1 MILAKNK
8 PVTRPPAKAISK
20 SQGLGHKRTMMA
32 LLFTLPALIA
42 FFLFKYYP
50 MLQAIYMSFFDY
62 KVAAPPGTF
71 VGLQNY
77 SHAFTDPLNGQVWS
91 NNIILF
97 AWGLTLGFWVPIVQA
112 ILLNEMRWAKTY
124 YRVAYLLPSVIPA
137 VASAVIWRWI
147 YNPDWGLLNSVL
159 MRFGLPALGWLSDPA
174 MSKFSLALPGILGGG
189 LGIFIYLSALQGIP
203 DHLYEAADLD
213 GATVFQKLRYIT
225 IPSMKPIIAIQFIL
239 TLSGAFQV
247 FDQVY
252 IMTQGGPADTTRVIA
267 LNIYYYAFE
276 RVQMGYAA
284 AMSVLL
290 FIVTFILVAIQLRF
304 SGGEAQ

>member
-8 PVTRPPAKAISK
+8 PAASPTGKVASRST
-20 SQGLGHKRTMMA
+20 GLGRKRTVMA
-32 LLFTLPALIA
+32 LLFTLPAIVVFL
-42 FFLFKYYP
+42 LFKYYP

-62 KVAAPPGTF
+62 KVASPPGIF

-77 SHAFTDPLNGQVWS
+77 THAFSDPLNGQVWG

-97 AWGLTLGFWVPIVQA
+97 AWGLTLGFWVPVVQA
-112 ILLNEMRWAKTY
+112 ILLNEMRRAKTFF
-124 YRVAYLLPSVIPA
+124 RVAYLLPSVVPA

-147 YNPDWGLLNSVL
+147 YNPDWGLLNSIL
-159 MRFGLPALGWLSDPA
+159 QRFGLPTLGWLSDPA
-174 MSKFSLALPGILGGG
+174 MSKFSLALPAILGGG

-203 DHLYEAADLD
+203 EHLYEAADLD
-213 GATVFQKLRYIT
+213 GATVLQKLRYVT
-225 IPSMKPIIAIQFIL
+225 IPSIKPIIAIQFIL
-239 TLSGAFQV
+239 ALSGAFQI
-247 FDQVY
+247 FDNVY
-252 IMTQGGPADTTRVIA
+252 IMTQGGPADSTRVIA

-290 FIVTFILVAIQLRF
+290 FLVTFILVAIQLRV